1 MNFTRSITLLFAVWL
16 AGGWGLA
23 AAPAAPTVTRERN
36 DKTLRAGQELARQ
49 LLAQRP
55 RESSQVRGTIKIR
68 AKKSPTREIPFN
80 LEIIV
85 GANSWKS
92 VYETEATP
100 GQPAV
105 RLVITHTVGRATE
118 FSLQS
123 ADSRG
128 VFDEPKTLAWKE
140 ALKPFAGS
148 DFRIL
153 DLAYPHSD
161 FLAWPEQYIL
171 QTAIRRG
178 QSCYELE
185 SVNPNPGNGGFAKV
199 VSWIDIDSGG
209 PVYIYGYDR
218 QGNESLKF
226 SPQGIKSVGGEYRV
240 TELVIS
246 RRKTGSRTTL
256 KFDFDTE

>member
-1 MNFTRSITLLFAVWL
+1 MTSFFAVLLFGAWS
-16 AGGWGLA
+16 LA
-23 AAPAAPTVTRERN
+23 AAPAAPTVERERN
-36 DKTLRAGQELARQ
+36 DKTLRAGRELARQ

-55 RESSQVRGTIKIR
+55 LESSQVRGAIKIR

-80 LEIIV
+80 SEIIV
-85 GANSWKS
+85 GTNSWKS

-105 RLVITHTVGRATE
+105 RLVIAHSVGRATE
-118 FSLQS
+118 FTLQS

-128 VFDEPKTLAWKE
+128 VFGAPKALDWKE

-185 SVNPNPGNGGFAKV
+185 SVNPNPATGGFAKV

-209 PVYIYGYDR
+209 PVYIYGYN
-218 QGNESLKF
+218 QSGEETLKF
-226 SPQGIKSVGGEYRV
+226 SPQGIKSVDGEYKV

-246 RRKTGSRTTL
+246 NRKTGSRTTL
-256 KFDFDTE
+256 KFDFDAE

>member
-1 MNFTRSITLLFAVWL
+1 MNLPRAMTKIFAALL
-16 AGGWGLA
+16 AGVWSLA
-23 AAPAAPTVTRERN
+23 AAPAAPTVERERN
-36 DKTLRAGQELARQ
+36 DKTLRAGRELARQ

-55 RESSQVRGTIKIR
+55 LESSQVRGTIKIKAR
-68 AKKSPTREIPFN
+68 KSSTREIPFKS
-80 LEIIV
+80 EIVV
-85 GANSWKS
+85 GTHSWKS
-92 VYETEATP
+92 VYQTEAAP
-100 GQPAV
+100 GQPAA
-105 RLVITHTVGRATE
+105 RLVITRNVGRATE

-123 ADSRG
+123 ADAQG
-128 VFDEPKTLAWKE
+128 VFGVPKTLSWKE
-140 ALKPFAGS
+140 ALNPFAGS

-185 SVNPNPGNGGFAKV
+185 SVNPNPANGGFAKV

-218 QGNESLKF
+218 SGEETLKF
-226 SPQGIKSVGGEYRV
+226 SPQGIKSVDGEYRV

-246 RRKTGSRTTL
+246 NRETGSRTTL
-256 KFDFDTE
+256 KFDFDAE